1 MIKSV
6 FITATDTGVGKTTI
20 SYALAKT
27 LIEKGLKVAYLKP
40 IETGA
45 NPIPEDATL
54 LSKLT
59 GQPIDE
65 VVLYTFKNPV
75 APYVATL
82 MEGKDIDLD
91 KIIKH
96 YEYLVQKY
104 DFVIVE
110 GAGGVLVPI
119 KENYTYRELIRDLNI
134 PVLLISRSSLGTI
147 NHTLLTLEAL
157 KDAYILGIIMSG
169 FTGKDISE
177 EKNSEVIEEFSKVKV
192 IAKCNKSENP
202 ANECYEK
209 LKNAAGLIL

>member
-1 MIKSV
+1 MLKSI

-27 LIEKGLKVAYLKP
+27 LIEKGLKVAYFKP
-40 IETGA
+40 VETGA
-45 NPIPEDATL
+45 DSIPEDAAS

-75 APYVATL
+75 APYVATI
-82 MEGKDIDLD
+82 MEGRDIDLD

-119 KENYTYRELIRDLNI
+119 KENYTYRELIKDLNI
-134 PVLLISRSSLGTI
+134 PVLLVSRASLGTI

-157 KDAYILGIIMSG
+157 KDANILGIIMNG
-169 FTGKDISE
+169 FTGNDISE
-177 EKNSEVIEEFSKVKV
+177 EKNPEVIEKFSKVKV
-192 IAKCNKSENP
+192 MAKCNKSENP

-209 LKNAAGLIL
+209 LKNVTGLIL

>member
-1 MIKSV
+1 MLKSV

>member
-1 MIKSV
+1 MLKSV
-6 FITATDTGVGKTTI
+6 FITATDTGVGKATI

-27 LIEKGLKVAYLKP
+27 LIEKGLKVAYFKP
-40 IETGA
+40 VETGA
-45 NPIPEDATL
+45 NPFPEDATL

-75 APYVATL
+75 APYVATI
-82 MEGKDIDLD
+82 MEGGDIDLD

-119 KENYTYRELIRDLNI
+119 KENYTYRELIKNLNI
-134 PVLLISRSSLGTI
+134 PVLLVSRASLGTI

-157 KDAYILGIIMSG
+157 KDANILGIIMNG
-169 FTGKDISE
+169 FTGNDISE
-177 EKNSEVIEEFSKVKV
+177 EKNPEVIEKFSKVKV
-192 IAKCNKSENP
+192 MAKCNKSENP
-202 ANECYEK
+202 ANKCYEK

>member
-1 MIKSV
+1 MLKSL

-27 LIEKGLKVAYLKP
+27 LIEKGLKVAYFKP
-40 IETGA
+40 VETGA

-59 GQPIDE
+59 CQPIDE

-75 APYVATL
+75 APYVATI
-82 MEGKDIDLD
+82 MEDGDVDLD

-119 KENYTYRELIRDLNI
+119 KENYTYRELIKDLNI
-134 PVLLISRSSLGTI
+134 SVLLVSRASLGTI

-157 KDAYILGIIMSG
+157 KDANILGVVMNG

-177 EKNSEVIEEFSKVKV
+177 EKNPEVIEKFSKVKV
-192 IAKCNKSENP
+192 MAKCNKSENP
-202 ANECYEK
+202 ANECYKK

>member
-1 MIKSV
+1 MLKSV

-20 SYALAKT
+20 SYVLAKT
-27 LIEKGLKVAYLKP
+27 LIEKGLKVAYFKP
-40 IETGA
+40 VETGA
-45 NPIPEDATL
+45 DPIPEDATL

-59 GQPIDE
+59 GQAIDE
-65 VVLYTFKNPV
+65 VVLYTFKNPI
-75 APYVATL
+75 APYVATI
-82 MEGKDIDLD
+82 MEGGDIDLD

-104 DFVIVE
+104 DFVIME

-119 KENYTYRELIRDLNI
+119 KENYTYRELIKDLNI
-134 PVLLISRSSLGTI
+134 PVLLVSRANLGTI

-157 KDAYILGIIMSG
+157 KDANILGVVMNG

-177 EKNSEVIEEFSKVKV
+177 EKNPEVIEKFSKVKV
-192 IAKCNKSENP
+192 MVKCNKSENP

>member
-1 MIKSV
+1 MLKSV
-6 FITATDTGVGKTTI
+6 FITATDTGVGKTII
-20 SYALAKT
+20 SYALTKT
-27 LIEKGLKVAYLKP
+27 LIEKGLKAAYFKP
-40 IETGA
+40 VETGA

-75 APYVATL
+75 APYVATI
-82 MEGKDIDLD
+82 MEDGDVDLD

-119 KENYTYRELIRDLNI
+119 KENYTYRELIKDLNI
-134 PVLLISRSSLGTI
+134 SVLLVSRASLGTI

-157 KDAYILGIIMSG
+157 KDANILGVVMNG

-177 EKNSEVIEEFSKVKV
+177 EKNPEVIEKFSKVKV
-192 IAKCNKSENP
+192 MAKCNKSENP

-209 LKNAAGLIL
+209 LKNVAGLIL